1 MGHQYRSSGGKAV
14 VLVVLTFKNQL
25 LPKFDEMYSDWLL
38 LVNLMPSENSS
49 NVHSFEAM
57 VNSVITPGPVTL
69 LAIKNIL
76 APIWKVVYQ
85 VLQTLIGELT

>member
-1 MGHQYRSSGGKAV
+1 M
-14 VLVVLTFKNQL
+14 LVVLTFKNQL

-57 VNSVITPGPVTL
+57 VNPVITPGPVTL

>member
-49 NVHSFEAM
+49 NVHIVSRRW
-57 VNSVITPGPVTL
+57 STQL
-69 LAIKNIL
+69 LRL
-76 APIWKVVYQ
+76 AQSHYLP
-85 VLQTLIGELT
+85 